1 MERIIYRRV
10 HVWSVYCNPCYY
22 SPFFLNTIE
31 VGTYVNTLEEMSE
44 WKEQLVYI
52 LVNCEQALKGLKSSQ
67 C

>member
-1 MERIIYRRV
+1 MYGLCIVI
-10 HVWSVYCNPCYY
+10 HATTH
-22 SPFFLNTIE
+22 FFLNTIE